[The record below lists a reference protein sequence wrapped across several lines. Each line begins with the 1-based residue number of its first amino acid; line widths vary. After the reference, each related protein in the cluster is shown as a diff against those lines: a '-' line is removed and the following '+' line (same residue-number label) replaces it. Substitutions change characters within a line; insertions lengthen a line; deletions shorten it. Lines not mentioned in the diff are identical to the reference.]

1 MKFVKK
7 IIIICQVFLI
17 LFFSIGVYANEII
30 DEKEELQKIEYEYY
44 DKVSDT
50 WIYKEEE
57 IKSYTN
63 DEMVKYI
70 IYELEKDG

>member
-70 IYELEKDG
+70 I